1 MTGRR
6 DLNGVIMK
14 LNVPTT
20 LTLIRLVLS
29 PLILPVLLVNFL
41 PYNSL
46 LINICM
52 ALVFVGFSLT
62 DFFDGYLARKNGQE
76 TALGTIL
83 DPIADKFLFYSTL
96 IALLVAHKIFFF
108 WVVILIG
115 REFFMMGL
123 RQVAL
128 EHHFSVPVSA
138 FGKYKTALQ
147 MSCLTFII
155 LNPYHAAG
163 YSFQGLGLWNVIE
176 SVLLFLTISF
186 SVVSA
191 KTYFDNFMR
200 QFNRLALYQNKKD
213 AQ

>member
-1 MTGRR
+1 MIFN
-6 DLNGVIMK
+6 L
-14 LNVPTT
+14 PTV
-20 LTLIRLVLS
+20 LTLIRLILS
-29 PLILPVLLVNFL
+29 PLILPLLLVHFL

-46 LINICM
+46 LVNMLM
-52 ALVFVGFSLT
+52 ALVFIGFSLT
-62 DFFDGYLARKNGQE
+62 DFFDGYLARRNGQE

-108 WVVILIG
+108 WVVVLIG

-128 EHHFSVPVSA
+128 EYNFSVPVSS

-155 LNPYHAAG
+155 LNPYHAVG
-163 YSFQGLGLWNVIE
+163 WQVHGQGLWNVIE
-176 SVLLFLTISF
+176 SCLLWTTIGF
-186 SVVSA
+186 SVISA
-191 KTYFDNFMR
+191 KSYYHSFMV
-200 QFNRLALYQNKKD
+200 QFNKVFIHSHPKD
-213 AQ
+213 

>member
-1 MTGRR
+1 MI
-6 DLNGVIMK
+6 LN
-14 LNVPTT
+14 LPTI
-20 LTLIRLVLS
+20 LTLIRLILS
-29 PLILPVLLVNFL
+29 PLVLPILLVHFL

-46 LINICM
+46 FINVLM
-52 ALVFVGFSLT
+52 ALVFIGFSLT
-62 DFFDGYLARKNGQE
+62 DFFDGYLARKHGQE

-128 EHHFSVPVSA
+128 EHHFSVPVSS

-147 MSCLTFII
+147 MGCLTFII
-155 LNPYHAAG
+155 LNPYHDIG
-163 YSFQGLGLWNVIE
+163 WQMHGLGLWNVIE
-176 SVLLFLTISF
+176 SGLLWITIGL
-186 SVVSA
+186 SVASA
-191 KTYFDNFMR
+191 KSYYHAFMI
-200 QFNRLALYQNKKD
+200 QFSKVSIHSLRKD
-213 AQ
+213 

>member
-1 MTGRR
+1 
-6 DLNGVIMK
+6 MK
-14 LNVPTT
+14 LNTPTI
-20 LTLIRLVLS
+20 LTLIRLTLS
-29 PLILPVLLVNFL
+29 PLVLPILLVHFL

-46 LINICM
+46 TINILM
-52 ALVFVGFSLT
+52 ALVFIGFSLT

-76 TALGTIL
+76 TPLGSIL

-128 EHHFSVPVSA
+128 EHHFSVPVSS

-155 LNPYHAAG
+155 LNPYHDM
-163 YSFQGLGLWNVIE
+163 GLSTHGHGLWNLIE
-176 SVLLFLTISF
+176 AGLLFVTIGF
-186 SVVSA
+186 SVISA
-191 KTYFDNFMR
+191 KAYYHAFMR
-200 QFNRLALYQNKKD
+200 QFNKLSFHNLKED
-213 AQ
+213 

>member
-1 MTGRR
+1 
-6 DLNGVIMK
+6 MK
-14 LNVPTT
+14 LNTPTI
-20 LTLIRLVLS
+20 LTLIRLILS
-29 PLILPVLLVNFL
+29 PLILPLLLVHFL

-46 LINICM
+46 IVNIFM

-128 EHHFSVPVSA
+128 EHHFSVPVSS

-155 LNPYHAAG
+155 LNPYHSAG
-163 YSFQGLGLWNVIE
+163 WHMQGLGVWNVIE
-176 SVLLFLTISF
+176 SGLLFITISL
-186 SVVSA
+186 SVLSA
-191 KTYFDNFMR
+191 KSYYHAFMV
-200 QFNRLALYQNKKD
+200 QFSKVAVHTSKK
-213 AQ
+213 AQE

>member
-1 MTGRR
+1 
-6 DLNGVIMK
+6 MK
-14 LNVPTT
+14 LNTPTI
-20 LTLIRLVLS
+20 LTLIRLILS
-29 PLILPVLLVNFL
+29 PLVLPVLLVHFL

-46 LINICM
+46 IMNILM

-76 TALGTIL
+76 TALGTVL

-128 EHHFSVPVSA
+128 EHHFSVPVSS

-155 LNPYHAAG
+155 LNPYHG
-163 YSFQGLGLWNVIE
+163 MGLSTHGFGLWNVIE
-176 SVLLFLTISF
+176 SSLLFVTIAF
-186 SVVSA
+186 SVISA
-191 KTYFDNFMR
+191 KSYYHAFMM
-200 QFNRLALYQNKKD
+200 QFKKVSFHNIKKD
-213 AQ
+213 

>member
-1 MTGRR
+1 
-6 DLNGVIMK
+6 MK
-14 LNVPTT
+14 LNVPIS
-20 LTLIRLVLS
+20 LTLIRLILS

-46 LINICM
+46 LINCIM

-96 IALLVAHKIFFF
+96 IALSAAHKIFFF

-128 EHHFSVPVSA
+128 EHHFSVPVSGL
-138 FGKYKTALQ
+138 GKYKTALQ

-155 LNPYHAAG
+155 LNPYHPVG
-163 YSFQGLGLWNVIE
+163 YSFHGLGLWNVIE
-176 SVLLFLTISF
+176 SGLLFLTISF
-186 SVVSA
+186 SVFSA
-191 KTYFDNFMR
+191 KTYFDSFMR
-200 QFNRLALYQNKKD
+200 QFNRLVGSSYKKD
-213 AQ
+213 IQ

>member
-1 MTGRR
+1 
-6 DLNGVIMK
+6 MK
-14 LNVPTT
+14 INIPTT
-20 LTLIRLVLS
+20 LTLIRLTLS
-29 PLILPVLLVNFL
+29 PLVLPLLLVHFL
-41 PYNSL
+41 PYDSL
-46 LINICM
+46 LINSFL
-52 ALVFVGFSLT
+52 ALVFIAFSLT

-128 EHHFSVPVSA
+128 EHHFSVPVSS

-147 MSCLTFII
+147 VVCLTWII
-155 LNPYHAAG
+155 LNPYHA
-163 YSFQGLGLWNVIE
+163 LGLQLRGNGVWNIIE
-176 SVLLFLTISF
+176 SCLLFLTIVS
-186 SVVSA
+186 SVISA
-191 KTYFDNFMR
+191 KAYYHAFMI
-200 QFNRLALYQNKKD
+200 QFIKVPHSVKKEHS
-213 AQ
+213 

>member
-1 MTGRR
+1 MSFN
-6 DLNGVIMK
+6 LPII
-14 LNVPTT
+14 
-20 LTLIRLVLS
+20 LTLIRLILS
-29 PLILPVLLVNFL
+29 PLILPVLLVHLL
-41 PYNSL
+41 PYNNII
-46 LINICM
+46 INVFL

-62 DFFDGYLARKNGQE
+62 DFFDGYLARRNGQE
-76 TALGTIL
+76 TALGSIL

-128 EHHFSVPVSA
+128 EHRFSVPVSS

-155 LNPYHAAG
+155 LNPYHTIG
-163 YSFQGLGLWNVIE
+163 WRMEGPGLWNVIE
-176 SVLLFLTISF
+176 SLVLWITVGF
-186 SVVSA
+186 SVFSA
-191 KTYFDNFMR
+191 KSYYHAFMIR
-200 QFNRLALYQNKKD
+200 FSKILISSKPKD
-213 AQ
+213 

>member
-1 MTGRR
+1 MN
-6 DLNGVIMK
+6 LNT
-14 LNVPTT
+14 PTI
-20 LTLIRLVLS
+20 LTLIRLILS
-29 PLILPVLLVNFL
+29 PLILPILLVHFL
-41 PYNSL
+41 PYNNL
-46 LINICM
+46 FINSFL

-108 WVVILIG
+108 WVVLLIG

-128 EHHFSVPVSA
+128 ENHFSVPVSP

-147 MSCLTFII
+147 MGCLTFII
-155 LNPYHAAG
+155 LNPYHDMG
-163 YSFQGLGLWNVIE
+163 WQGRGLWNGIE
-176 SVLLFLTISF
+176 SSLLFITISF
-186 SVVSA
+186 SLLSA
-191 KTYFDNFMR
+191 KSYYHAFMI
-200 QFNRLALYQNKKD
+200 QFNKVALHTSKKEKN
-213 AQ
+213 